1 MIKLLG
7 CSHSK
12 NIILIVLL
20 WLTAVVQWL
29 ILRTFLLTLIP
40 VVQRSFDLLLN
51 FLLKILLLQ
60 REDIVLTGRG
70 DVFIAEVEDLVV

>member
-1 MIKLLG
+1 MIKWLG
-7 CSHSK
+7 RSHSK

-40 VVQRSFDLLLN
+40 VVQRSFGLLLN